1 FFHSLFGGGMR
12 LAAVLLALVLL
23 FAGSPLFA
31 QHEHHTEHTAAP
43 QANTISDEAENIGW
57 VPREILTRP
66 LPLRSGIGGPHE
78 KVTTSSKQAQAYYDQ
93 GMAYLHSYVW
103 IEAARSFNQAT
114 RLDPKMAM
122 GYIGLS
128 RAYSGLTD
136 PKAAREALNKGQ
148 SLSKGVTAWE

>member
-1 FFHSLFGGGMR
+1 MR
-12 LAAVLLALVLL
+12 LCAVLLAVLCL
-23 FAGSPLFA
+23 LGGTSVVA
-31 QHEHHTEHTAAP
+31 QHEHHNHTQPAAA

-57 VPREILTRP
+57 VPREILARP
-66 LPLRSGIGGPHE
+66 LPLRQGIGLSHE
-78 KVTTSSKQAQAYYDQ
+78 KVTTASKEAQSYYDQ

-128 RAYSGLTD
+128 RACSGLTD
-136 PKAAREALNKGQ
+136 PKGAIAEERLDCMGTRAH
-148 SLSKGVTAWE
+148 